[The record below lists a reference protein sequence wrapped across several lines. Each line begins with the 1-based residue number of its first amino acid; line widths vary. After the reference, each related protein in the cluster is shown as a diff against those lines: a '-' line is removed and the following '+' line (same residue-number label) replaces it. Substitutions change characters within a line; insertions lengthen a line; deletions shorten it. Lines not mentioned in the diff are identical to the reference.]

1 MTCREGKGDEHFM
14 IVFLLIG
21 LAAVNALPFIVS
33 HAKEKRKLKECE
45 KLFGYKPWKAALM
58 ASASSGLLKP
68 VGERDGKQVY
78 DEQEFNRFWRA
89 YIDEMRKSE
98 NNRPDESFG
107 QEDTGV

>member
-33 HAKEKRKLKECE
+33 RAKEKWELKECE
-45 KLFGYKPWKAALM
+45 KLFGYKPWRAALM
-58 ASASSGLLKP
+58 AAASSGLLKP
-68 VGERDGKQVY
+68 VGEQDGKQVY

-89 YIDEMRKSE
+89 YIDEMKKSE
-98 NNRPDESFG
+98 DQCSDISGN
-107 QEDTGV
+107 